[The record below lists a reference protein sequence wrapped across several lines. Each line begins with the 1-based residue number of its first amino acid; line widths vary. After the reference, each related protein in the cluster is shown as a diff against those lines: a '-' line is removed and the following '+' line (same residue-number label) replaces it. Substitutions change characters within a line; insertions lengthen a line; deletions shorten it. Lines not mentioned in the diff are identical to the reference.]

1 MPTRQS
7 EIQILTKREMM
18 TFTVPISPGELI
30 DKITIL
36 EIKSE
41 RIQDKDSL
49 QFIQTELELLLGV
62 FSRKAA
68 MHAKLQNLK
77 LELKKVNEVLWQIED
92 DIRICEKEKDFGERF
107 IELARSVYI
116 TNDKRAELK
125 GRINKLLDSNIQE
138 VKSYEDYS

>member
-1 MPTRQS
+1 
-7 EIQILTKREMM
+7 MM
-18 TFTVPISPGELI
+18 TFTVPVSPGELI

-41 RIQDKDSL
+41 RIQDKDNL
-49 QFIQTELELLLGV
+49 EFIQTELKLLSDV
-62 FSRKAA
+62 FSRKTA
-68 MHAKLQNLK
+68 MHAKLQELK
-77 LELKKVNEVLWQIED
+77 LELKKVNESLWQIED
-92 DIRICEKEKDFGERF
+92 DIRICEKEKNFGDRF

>member
-1 MPTRQS
+1 
-7 EIQILTKREMM
+7 MM
-18 TFTVPISPGELI
+18 TFTVPVSPGELI

-41 RIQDKDSL
+41 RIRDKESL
-49 QFIQTELELLLGV
+49 EFIQTELELLLSV
-62 FSRKAA
+62 FERTAA
-68 MHAKLQNLK
+68 MQAKLQNLK
-77 LELKKVNEVLWQIED
+77 LELKKVNEILWKIED
-92 DIRICEKEKDFGERF
+92 DIRICEKEKNFGDRF

-125 GRINKLLDSNIQE
+125 GEINKLLDSNIQE